1 LAEVDVTTYSFRQ
14 IYLPYAIVVL
24 KDGSHLVVNRRYKPL
39 GISANDWIDY
49 DTHPTRRKIKGL
61 TDAKAEKVGLK
72 VSKSEGGSDTI
83 YYLYNDGTNPE
94 DSSANKQRYDAIIT
108 KLLALQTDTV

>member
-1 LAEVDVTTYSFRQ
+1 MPSYSFRQ

-24 KDGSHLVVNRRYKPL
+24 NDGSHLVVNRRYKPL
-39 GISANDWIDY
+39 GISASDWIDY

-61 TDAKAEKVGLK
+61 TDAKAQKLGLK
-72 VSKSEGGSDTI
+72 ISRAGGNTDTI

-94 DSSANKQRYDAIIT
+94 ESAANKKLYDGIVT
-108 KLLALQTDTV
+108 KLLAMQTAEV